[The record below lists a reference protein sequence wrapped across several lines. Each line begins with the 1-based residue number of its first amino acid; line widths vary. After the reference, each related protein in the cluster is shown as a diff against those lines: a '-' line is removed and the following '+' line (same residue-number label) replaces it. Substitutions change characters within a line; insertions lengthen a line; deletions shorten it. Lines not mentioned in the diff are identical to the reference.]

1 MSKKKSAKVPKKLL
15 GIDIGGS
22 GIKGAPAHAT
32 KGRMLTDRYRIPTPK
47 PATPEACADVVR
59 EVMAFHEW
67 TEPVGVTVPGR
78 VVDGVVETAANID
91 DSWRGVDAEKLF
103 RKALGVP
110 VTVLNDADA
119 AGIAEVQFGAGR
131 GSEGTT
137 LLLTFGTGIGSALF
151 TNGHLV
157 LNTEL
162 GHVRYDKREAEH
174 FAADSARTRDHL
186 SWERWAKKRV
196 QPVLEMY
203 EFLLAPDLLIIGGG
217 VSKAGKWELFGPL
230 LKTKAKLVPAAL
242 GNEAGIVGAAYAAR
256 RRLQGKEL

>member
-1 MSKKKSAKVPKKLL
+1 MAKKKKKAPKKLL

-22 GIKGAPAHAT
+22 GIKGAPVHAK
-32 KGRMLTDRYRIPTPK
+32 KGEMLTDRHRIPTPK
-47 PATPEACADVVR
+47 PATPEACAEVVR
-59 EVMAFHEW
+59 EVMAFHGWEK
-67 TEPVGVTVPGR
+67 PVGVTVPGR
-78 VVDGVVETAANID
+78 VVGGVVETAANID
-91 DSWRGVDAEKLF
+91 DSWKGADAEKLF

-131 GSEGTT
+131 GAEGTT

-157 LNTEL
+157 RNTEL
-162 GHVRYDKREAEH
+162 GHVRYDKRIAEH
-174 FAADSARTRDHL
+174 FAADSVRTKDHL
-186 SWERWAKKRV
+186 SWERWAKRRV

-217 VSKAGKWELFGPL
+217 VSKPGKWEGFSHL
-230 LKTKAKLVPAAL
+230 LTTKARLVPAAL

-256 RRLQGKEL
+256 RSLQGKPL